1 MFGKT
6 YNNCVKKEEVTNE
19 AAAWTRKW
27 ERTKRVDSTKREGS
41 RMNARTQEAIL
52 RHLQKKL
59 GTLVERVFV
68 RE

>member
-19 AAAWTRKW
+19 NNIRTRNGKNKEGGLNEKGRKSY
-27 ERTKRVDSTKREGS
+27 ERENPGS
-41 RMNARTQEAIL
+41 GIL
-52 RHLQKKL
+52 ATPSKKL